1 MKVNA
6 FGLML
11 GMAALAGAATPGI
24 AGGDWDAA
32 GIARYNRSVAVPAPI
47 PVPVNKAQWYLRG
60 DVGWTA
66 SADGELE
73 ASGFPLD
80 TKDFDSGVG
89 PWRVGFGVGYYLTKN
104 LRVEGVIEYKEQQTV
119 TRHTEPITQT
129 VGSVEQFSGNV
140 AAVATT
146 ADALYSRDY
155 VGDFSHTGK
164 VKGGN
169 LMLNLIYDLD
179 VGSRFK
185 PFIGAGAGI
194 AVHRLR
200 VVGASI
206 LYCDDET
213 ISDLGTDFDETAPTL
228 FNPACTGG
236 PGSIQSNDGNSVTAY
251 GFAGALMAG
260 FSYEINDGITIDT
273 GYRFL
278 YEGGKASIG
287 FHTPAV
293 DGTLDVGERINHE
306 IRTGIR
312 FDIF

>member
-1 MKVNA
+1 MKVNVS
-6 FGLML
+6 GLML
-11 GMAALAGAATPGI
+11 ALAAISGASSPGL
-24 AGGDWDAA
+24 AGSDWNAE

-47 PVPVNKAQWYLRG
+47 PVPVNRAQWYLRG

-66 SADGELE
+66 GADGELE
-73 ASGFPLD
+73 VTGFPVD
-80 TKDFDSGVG
+80 SYDFDGGDG
-89 PWRVGFGVGYYLTKN
+89 PWRIGIGVGYYLTRN
-104 LRVEGVIEYKEQQTV
+104 LRLEGVIEYKEQQTV

-129 VGSVEQFSGNV
+129 VNTVEQFSGNV
-140 AAVATT
+140 AAVATV

-169 LMLNLIYDLD
+169 FMLNLIYDFD
-179 VGSRFK
+179 TGSKFK
-185 PFIGAGAGI
+185 PFIGGGAGI

-200 VVGASI
+200 VVGSSI

-213 ISDLGTDFDETAPTL
+213 ISDLGTNFDETAPTL

-236 PGSIQSNDGNSVTAY
+236 RSSIQSNDGNSVTAY

-260 FSYEINDGITIDT
+260 FSYEINDGIMIDT

-278 YEGGKASIG
+278 YEGGKASVG

-312 FDIF
+312 FDLF